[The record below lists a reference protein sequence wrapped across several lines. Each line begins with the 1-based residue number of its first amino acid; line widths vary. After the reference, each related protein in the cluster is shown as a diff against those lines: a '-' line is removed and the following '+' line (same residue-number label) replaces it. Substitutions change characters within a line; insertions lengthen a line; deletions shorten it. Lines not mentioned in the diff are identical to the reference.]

1 MEDKELVS
9 RIKTGDK
16 SAFDELY
23 DKYHLSL
30 YRNAYLI
37 TGRQQDA
44 EDVLQETFVTAFFHM
59 KELKNADSLKAWLFR
74 IMTRQAVKNCK
85 KGAREIPDETVLE
98 RRDMRTLA
106 DQEGSDHAERIA
118 CRNEMQKLLSEI
130 DCKHRDVIV

>member
-1 MEDKELVS
+1 MNLFYFPLLLYTDASIMTGGKNLEDKELVS

-44 EDVLQETFVTAFFHM
+44 EDVLQETFLT
-59 KELKNADSLKAWLFR
+59 S
-74 IMTRQAVKNCK
+74 
-85 KGAREIPDETVLE
+85 
-98 RRDMRTLA
+98 
-106 DQEGSDHAERIA
+106 
-118 CRNEMQKLLSEI
+118 SES
-130 DCKHRDVIV
+130 